1 MLALVF
7 ILYFTLRIK
16 KHIFQLLLIYLKVS
30 AMANYFFREISRYD
44 FYVWSRY
51 DNN

>member
-1 MLALVF
+1 MLVSHLF
-7 ILYFTLRIK
+7 SFCIIK

-51 DNN
+51 DNS